1 MRGFFNSQ
9 GGVEHKDMVAEGQSL
24 ARDEGKGR
32 GDSWREQWWWQE
44 MAKVRVS
51 KVGDEGIC
59 GIFRCIEK
67 K

>member
-1 MRGFFNSQ
+1 
-9 GGVEHKDMVAEGQSL
+9 MVAEGQSL